1 MKKLSLVI
9 FITIFCL
16 SFLNGCNTT
25 PSTSSTNQ
33 SNTTNNQSSM
43 PNNDT
48 NTTEN
53 INSKTKI
60 KTEII
65 EYKDGD
71 QILEGYL
78 AYDENLSGKR
88 PGVLVVH
95 EWTGLNDYS
104 KMRAN
109 QLAELGYVAFAADIY
124 GKGVRP
130 AQGQEAA
137 AESTK
142 YKTDRQLY
150 RSRLNAGLEELKKNS
165 LVDTSK
171 LAAIGY
177 CFGGTGVLELAR
189 SGADILG
196 VVSFHGGLDSPT
208 PEDGKNIKSKVL
220 VLHGAEDTTMTQ
232 ESIDAFQKEL
242 DDAQVNWQ
250 MVTYSGAVHGF
261 SNPNNTAAYNADADK
276 HSWEDMQQF
285 FGEIF

>member
-1 MKKLSLVI
+1 M
-9 FITIFCL
+9 TEQ
-16 SFLNGCNTT
+16 NTG
-25 PSTSSTNQ
+25 STNTVK
-33 SNTTNNQSSM
+33 STIT
-43 PNNDT
+43 PN
-48 NTTEN
+48 
-53 INSKTKI
+53 I
-60 KTEII
+60 KSQLI
-65 EYKDGD
+65 EYQDGE
-71 QILEGYL
+71 QVLEGYL

-124 GKGVRP
+124 GKGIRP

-142 YKTDRQLY
+142 YKSDRQLY
-150 RSRLNAGLEELKKNS
+150 RSRLNAGLEELKKNE

-196 VVSFHGGLDSPT
+196 VVSFHGGLDSLNPA
-208 PEDGKNIKSKVL
+208 DAKNIKGKVL

-232 ESIDAFQKEL
+232 QNIDDFQKEL
-242 DDAQVNWQ
+242 DDAKINWQ

-261 SNPNNTAAYNADADK
+261 SNPNNPNAYNADADR
-276 HSWEDMQQF
+276 HSWDDMKQF
-285 FGEIF
+285 FQEIFG